1 MPPDGFVTVMFVL
14 TSGILAFDVDRTPT
28 VWHAFSG
35 LTIPFSG
42 IKLPGLRR
50 IRRNLV
56 TSSPQTRISLLS
68 DAMGLYPV
76 TISSPIP
83 PPPQPFSNRGPSPNI
98 FGLLD
103 GINTV
108 FYTGVNVQK
117 ARVYLNGLFL
127 MPTLDFSFYGD
138 TVVFAANRVPQ
149 PGDTLLILGW
159 L

>member
-1 MPPDGFVTVMFVL
+1 
-14 TSGILAFDVDRTPT
+14 
-28 VWHAFSG
+28 
-35 LTIPFSG
+35 
-42 IKLPGLRR
+42 
-50 IRRNLV
+50 
-56 TSSPQTRISLLS
+56 
-68 DAMGLYPV
+68 MGLYPV